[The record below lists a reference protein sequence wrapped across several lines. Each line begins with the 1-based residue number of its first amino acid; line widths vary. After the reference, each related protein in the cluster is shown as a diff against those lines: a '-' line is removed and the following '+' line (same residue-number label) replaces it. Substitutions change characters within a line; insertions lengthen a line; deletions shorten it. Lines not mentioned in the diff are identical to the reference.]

1 MLFCWC
7 LPPKDDDKEDIM
19 KDVIVKNVYY
29 INEVTGYTFVI
40 DIVFNGVAS
49 EAIGSHNLTQLLAS
63 SEIYDSSLN
72 QWTATGR
79 IVTVREYHTAT
90 LLNSGKVLVAAG
102 MSLAGYLTSCKV
114 YDPSTGQW
122 SVLASMTTARASH
135 AAILLDSG
143 KILVTG
149 DEG

>member
-19 KDVIVKNVYY
+19 KDVIVKN
-29 INEVTGYTFVI
+29 
-40 DIVFNGVAS
+40 